1 MSKQISKLTI
11 SIRLLCCALMA
22 LPVVGCQGDG
32 FRLAPV
38 TGSVTYEGAPVADL
52 TIAFSPISTKENPTP
67 GPFSTGTTDSEG
79 KFTLVS
85 RHGKPGAVV
94 GTHRVTIRLP
104 ADATSTKLRDAND
117 RVDDLRS
124 AGADAATVQ
133 AAKDDVARIKEK
145 IKKYSFVP
153 ARYLNRPL
161 TELDVP
167 AEGVADHVIELTTTS
182 GQN

>member
-1 MSKQISKLTI
+1 MNKQISKLTI

-52 TIAFSPISTKENPTP
+52 TIAFSPISTKETPTP

-133 AAKDDVARIKEK
+133 AAKDDVARIEEK

-167 AEGVADHVIELTTTS
+167 AEGVVDHVIELTTTS